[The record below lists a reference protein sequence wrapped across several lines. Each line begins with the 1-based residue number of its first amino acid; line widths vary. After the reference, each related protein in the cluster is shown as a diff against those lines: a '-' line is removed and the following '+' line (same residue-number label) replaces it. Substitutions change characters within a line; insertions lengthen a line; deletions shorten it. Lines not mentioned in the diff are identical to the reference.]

1 MIRRAVLALQI
12 RLALQAALALAL
24 MIPAAPPARAEIPA
38 PVCRLSTVV
47 DQMTRMLRVRFYYLR
62 IDAALIQEAP
72 NLDGR
77 TVQCGICANI
87 VAYDMPRYG
96 SQPVG
101 RCEEHVFGVR
111 AVRNGFVVRY
121 LR

>member
-1 MIRRAVLALQI
+1 MIRRPVYALQV
-12 RLALQAALALAL
+12 ALALAL
-24 MIPAAPPARAEIPA
+24 MLPAAPPARAGTPA

-62 IDAALIQEAP
+62 VDAALIQEAP
-72 NLDGR
+72 GLDGR
-77 TVQCGICANI
+77 TVQCGVCADI
-87 VAYDMPRYG
+87 VTYDTPRYG
-96 SQPVG
+96 GQPVI

-111 AVRNGFVVRY
+111 AVRNGFVVHY